1 MIIDFLDLGCVCV
14 SGRIQVQQY
23 CISRHKFFF
32 RGTFYDLC
40 AVKEVVVLPVVFY
53 ISTNSLTTAV
63 VTMLDDGIFKFST
76 TMHEWC

>member
-1 MIIDFLDLGCVCV
+1 MCVCRV
-14 SGRIQVQQY
+14 EYRYNSIY
-23 CISRHKFFF
+23 CISRNKFFF